1 MNNYKKDKEEIKT
14 KSYEGIFKT
23 CAKPNTAT
31 TTWWKNFLRI
41 QYDTGLE
48 I

>member
-1 MNNYKKDKEEIKT
+1 MNNCKKGKEEIKT
-14 KSYEGIFKT
+14 KLDKGIFKT

-31 TTWWKNFLRI
+31 ATRWKNFLRI
-41 QYDTGLE
+41 QDDTGLE

>member
-1 MNNYKKDKEEIKT
+1 MNNCKKSKGDVKT
-14 KSYEGIFKT
+14 KLDKGIFKT

-31 TTWWKNFLRI
+31 AAWWKNFLKI
-41 QYDTGLE
+41 QDDKGLE

>member
-1 MNNYKKDKEEIKT
+1 MNNCKKGKRDVKT
-14 KSYEGIFKT
+14 KLDESIFKT

-31 TTWWKNFLRI
+31 AACWKNFLRI
-41 QYDTGLE
+41 QDDKGLE

>member
-1 MNNYKKDKEEIKT
+1 MNNCKKGEEDVKT
-14 KSYEGIFKT
+14 KLDKGIFKT

-31 TTWWKNFLRI
+31 AAWWKNFLRI
-41 QYDTGLE
+41 QDDKGLE